1 MGGTGYEAGRG
12 LDDHELDPREADA
25 RWLVLVQTGQ
35 FTVHKF
41 FKDGTIV
48 YFHSEGSVSM
58 VGTNDAYRLDD
69 FSGEWLGP
77 LVLP

>member
-1 MGGTGYEAGRG
+1 
-12 LDDHELDPREADA
+12 
-25 RWLVLVQTGQ
+25 
-35 FTVHKF
+35 
-41 FKDGTIV
+41 
-48 YFHSEGSVSM
+48 M

>member
-1 MGGTGYEAGRG
+1 VPITGQERWI
-12 LDDHELDPREADA
+12 DDHDLDPGEADA
-25 RWLVLVQTGQ
+25 RWLVWFKGDNTR
-35 FTVHKF
+35 FNKF